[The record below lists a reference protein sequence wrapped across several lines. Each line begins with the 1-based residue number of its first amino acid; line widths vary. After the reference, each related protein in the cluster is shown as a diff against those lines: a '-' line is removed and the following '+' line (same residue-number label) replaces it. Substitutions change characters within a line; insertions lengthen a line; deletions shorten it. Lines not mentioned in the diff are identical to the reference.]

1 MQPGKDG
8 EEKNASLVNQLA
20 NGVSFTLRYAC
31 RQGVSLEEF
40 SIEFGCGGSKSIAS
54 DV

>member
-1 MQPGKDG
+1 MQSGKGG

-20 NGVSFTLRYAC
+20 NGVSFSLRYAC
-31 RQGVSLEEF
+31 RHGVSLEEF
-40 SIEFGCGGSKSIAS
+40 SIDFGGLKSVAS